1 MRHVAY
7 HVFLPPHLPQQAP
20 HKDHERRID
29 HQLVESTLEAVQNY
43 RKTVPENSGSWA
55 CMTTMLQRLSQTMV
69 LPLGNRM
76 LSQDMANMQYGDVL
90 ALHIREQNA
99 AVIIRKSMD
108 ATTFEVFEAQAPNQS
123 VMSTPGKLVRHFPGP
138 AIEVPNSI
146 VGDPDFIAEIA
157 NFLAQMNVDVLE
169 DATAKTRKAGSQV
182 AEVRDAADPRYITQ
196 LFTGILRGYGHE
208 TEPRRVVKRIA
219 DEVLWDTAYLPWRRS
234 PIWLIIR
241 VALQTS
247 VDSLEYKH
255 FMIFV
260 HAHLL
265 GLLIQQSGFDNDL
278 LAAMRIKMSRRMLK
292 VKDSLPEPIIQ
303 FAKDAVDRA
312 QSVMQ
317 ARWQAVQ
324 DGVARF
330 SPLKLETERAVVQS
344 LPNSR
349 AYLTHVLKGRSS
361 KDKPPAFNPTHEARL
376 TGQGDFSI
384 FSDGALTRAF
394 NEQKHFALFD
404 FESAVHRNLSS
415 WVDRNLHLKSP
426 APCRTISSCIDQ
438 YASTALSYYTQD
450 IADRSI
456 AMLTIM
462 ELWVAL
468 DRLVTSRHGLLL
480 QYSPEIPE
488 DLIEPLLLR
497 SSVHLERAQA
507 VQTYIR
513 GRHRDSS
520 YGSVFTATPGYN
532 SLSIRFFAQSSSLQN
547 LKRDI
552 ENDAQREKQ
561 DKIKELDRLNDQH
574 ADLETRISRAS
585 CTYHEDHWGYQ
596 RHDRWCRRCS
606 MVAEA
611 GNMSISV
618 HEWPL
623 PSETLDAQNVV
634 FELQCPEEIDLWR
647 SATYKALCDL
657 GGSTREGEANPHCK
671 LDGYDGLSSRVK
683 HPRHRITIA
692 STTKSFIHSHYRT
705 TKIPSVESM
714 VCVNNGLR
722 FQLFDSHAAR
732 WASAPF
738 SNTSFAK
745 YGTFNL
751 PTKSLYRYLQYS
763 LESTEHTSNQV
774 LADQSDCPKELSLHE
789 HYAFGTLRSGPRL
802 QWMNIVRGLEEN
814 ILTFSREEV
823 DILHTQAAWQ
833 IGVLD
838 RDGQTR
844 DWHVELENP
853 DFGILLVAQASRVLD
868 RVRSNWLEG
877 ATVHTIVT
885 LVARLL
891 SSTTD
896 PSVQNHAYRFLRDAR
911 AVAFAWLDELSLKLR
926 DAELESQIL
935 DYQERVCEMALICR
949 SAYDVDDR
957 HLRNLLYHSDD
968 YLALICCSITI
979 HDNQPPRLDRAPQHL
994 QTLICRDRRL
1004 SYKTFPILVEKIRN
1018 ATGLL
1023 DSPAYR
1029 CWNGYQPSSAGWVVL
1044 PEPNSRWVTTST
1056 AGDSNSSSQ
1065 EVHLN
1070 LLEGKLLVDGQPLG
1084 RLPREYVIHP
1094 TYARLF
1100 GQRVL
1105 DVVPASAS
1113 GMVFATRA
1121 HINKYQISF
1130 CLDKNGELII
1140 QAHQGRVRLELVPYL
1155 KLLDDFPLFFSSDYH
1170 HWINLDTGVVE
1181 FRSLAQPWVTDHA
1194 NWRLQFSTKSVSIME
1209 KCSDDGSRLLVDV
1222 HSPTFQDISCQI
1234 APLESTRH
1242 VHVTRSGSNPSDI
1255 SAELPRM
1262 KIAFFVNEDKRLES
1276 RNFPGQVIQENQSSG
1291 TMFGL
1296 KDQLVLCAKDPVA
1309 ASLPRSRAVLIPYGE
1324 VGFASRGD
1332 HMEVTVHRGSGRYA
1346 TFCHYK
1352 IDSDMGY
1359 LANSNNDLTSRLFKI
1374 YLHALTSHCLPD
1386 PLTGRTGT
1394 EEALYELSESA
1405 TSSFDQINEEQA
1417 QLLKQI
1423 GELTPKRVY
1432 YPAHLQVMQTTDWNS
1447 LPALSQHYAF
1457 CTAANSVIR
1466 RADSL
1471 QLFKKLD
1478 FKLKPYTIEFEEA
1491 LLRRAAYRTR
1501 TYYPIGTVDYVPNVL
1516 EDQRNGDENTW
1527 YSSKDHPSEGWTE
1540 DGQRAS
1546 WACELVRKR
1555 WGMPTHATY
1564 DLLALFERWGIV
1576 HGPASDLR
1584 LTYGRGWL
1592 QLTLSSLWLSMYNLC
1607 RRAAGSNN
1615 QYALGICLAAG
1626 VYSGSLPSELVP
1638 VLVAFA
1644 ANPSFQSLN
1653 PPAHSVYDLSDKY
1666 LPTEQRISQLI
1677 GSAIRDIESTPSS
1690 NIPRNTNES
1699 AYNWEQRRKRHY
1711 DSNTSSLRSELTRLW
1726 FNCWPHSP
1734 TTPSSDYSSWFN
1746 INTCL
1751 LQVQSYFDS
1760 CSRNVDLK
1768 EHLHRVGGNLS
1779 SGSTTPGLKYTSMLS
1794 ALPLPKTSKPVSA
1807 RLLPWL
1813 AVGGLINHRAVP
1825 SLIEVPLK
1833 PPVASSMIRGGAY
1846 DTSQLETLLAEFH
1859 TSSTRPLCRRY
1870 GSDLETS
1877 RLDLSRSNTQAP
1889 PLQLPSLSRL
1899 ERNRSLYHGDLLE
1912 NLELI
1917 RGWLG
1922 PTTPLEDIL
1931 FMSGIW
1937 PRITPR
1943 TILSNLGLRAR
1954 KNIPQ
1959 VPLGEFKK
1967 FARSYIEYQ
1976 RSQRLIALAQ
1986 DAKHDEFFKEMNL
1999 ANADS
2004 SEEANHPD
2012 WMLVQIDGNFSS
2024 RVVQTQVAREMVS
2037 PSSAASTVLQL
2048 NMGEGK
2054 SSVIVPIIA
2063 AALADTSQ
2071 LVRVVVLK
2079 PLWRQMFHLLVGR
2092 LAGLV
2097 NRRVY
2102 YLPFGRHIQVGESQA
2117 ELIHTMYEECMRE
2130 GGILLVQPEH
2140 ILSFKLMGI
2149 DQLISSSTSDMIAA
2163 SKSLRKTQEWLL
2175 KNSRDILDESDEIL
2189 HVRYQLVYTVGG
2201 QGPLEGHPDRWTTTQ
2216 QVLSRVAHHI
2226 NHLKQSY
2233 PEKLKYENRKA
2244 GQFPLIRIMPESN
2257 EIIATLVQLVAQD
2270 SIAGEI
2276 PSLNFNLLPRATRE
2290 VALRFIINRD
2300 ISEKEA
2306 SELQNLDSS
2315 MRGGLLLL
2323 RGLLACGIIAFALKD
2338 KHYRVDYG
2346 LHLSRSLL
2354 AVPYHA
2360 KDIPSLRAEFGHPD
2374 VAVVLT
2380 CLSYYNSGLTDSQL
2394 DTCFELLYKLD
2405 NPALEYEQW
2414 VSRNEATPPNLRQLS
2429 GVNLKDREQFSKEL
2443 VPVFARNSV
2452 VVDFFLSSVVFPKEA
2467 KQFPH
2472 KLSTSGW
2479 DLAEIKEHVT
2489 TGFSGTNDNRY
2500 LLPTSIAQSDP
2511 VKQSSTNAL
2520 VLTYLLRPENNH
2532 YLCIRGTGGE
2542 TCSAKEFMKILVK
2555 QDPEIRVLL
2564 DVGAQMLELK
2574 NDELVKYWLSLR
2586 PDIAAAVYFS
2596 DDHELVILP
2605 QNGSPTPFDS
2615 SPFSQQ
2621 MDRCIVYLDDGHTR
2635 GTDLKL
2641 PQGTRAAVTLGPKV
2655 TKDRLLQGCMR
2666 MRKLGSGQSVM
2677 FCAPPEID
2685 DQIRKA
2691 AKLTSQNRI
2700 DALDVIRWAMLETCK
2715 DLEHHISHWAQQG
2728 VEYNRRLEAQ
2738 KSYASGSNIET
2749 LKQGWMT
2756 PESRSLE
2763 EMYGVSS
2770 SATGTSE
2777 SFTRTALGFPS
2788 LKKRL
2793 DSLGVRK
2800 LEDPSMDEEQEREVS
2815 HEVERERQI
2824 ERPPK
2829 SQPASHAVHPDIKRF
2844 VATGSLSL
2852 SASAGVVSL
2861 FHALEKSGAS
2871 QPGTW
2876 SSNLL
2881 ATLDFCKA
2889 LAVTSLTE
2897 LSEYMRPL
2905 NWVLSGPGGVLL
2917 AMSPYEV
2924 DQLLPDIRKSAYVR
2938 LHVFAPRVIQS
2949 MLSFSDLQFYSPA
2962 SSSSFKPSPP
2972 DLLLQLQLGLF
2983 AGQLYFEDYIS
2994 YRALTGFLGI
3004 FIGSDH
3010 TRESED
3016 IQVQSDGFVGKAD
3029 RQKLSVHVR
3038 DYFECEF
3045 TNSPISALKD
3055 LIGHRRKGMEYLR
3068 THLGQML
3075 HARQLTPNDFQSF
3088 SQS

>member
-1 MRHVAY
+1 MA
-7 HVFLPPHLPQQAP
+7 
-20 HKDHERRID
+20 
-29 HQLVESTLEAVQNY
+29 
-43 RKTVPENSGSWA
+43 
-55 CMTTMLQRLSQTMV
+55 TMLQRLAQTMV
-69 LPLGNRM
+69 IPLGKRM
-76 LSQDMANMQYGDVL
+76 LSQDMANMQSGDVL

-99 AVIIRKSMD
+99 AVIIRKSLNT
-108 ATTFEVFEAQAPNQS
+108 TTFEVFEAQAPNQS

-138 AIEVPNSI
+138 AIEIPKSI
-146 VGDPDFIAEIA
+146 AGDPDFIAEIA

-182 AEVRDAADPRYITQ
+182 AEVRDAADPCYISQ
-196 LFTGILRGYGHE
+196 LFTAILRGYGHE
-208 TEPRRVVKRIA
+208 IEPRRVVKRIA
-219 DEVLWDTAYLPWRRS
+219 DEVLWDKTYLPWRRS

-255 FMIFV
+255 FMVYV

-265 GLLIQQSGFDNDL
+265 GISSQESGFDNDL

-292 VKDSLPEPIIQ
+292 LKDSLPEPIIQ
-303 FAKDAVDRA
+303 FAKDAVDQA

-324 DGVARF
+324 DSVPRF
-330 SPLKLETERAVVQS
+330 GPLKLDAERAVVQS
-344 LPNSR
+344 LLNSR
-349 AYLTHVLKGRSS
+349 AYLTQVLKGRSS
-361 KDKPPAFNPTHEARL
+361 KDKPAAFNPADGARL
-376 TGQGDFSI
+376 IGQGDFSV

-394 NEQKHFALFD
+394 NEHKHLTLFD
-404 FESAVHRNLSS
+404 FESAVHYTLSP
-415 WVDRNLHLKSP
+415 WVDQNLDVKS
-426 APCRTISSCIDQ
+426 ASPCRTISSCISQ
-438 YASTALSYYTQD
+438 YANTALSCYTQD

-468 DRLVTSRHGLLL
+468 DRLATSRHDLLL

-488 DLIEPLLLR
+488 DIIEPLLLR

-513 GRHRDSS
+513 GRHRNSS
-520 YGSVFTATPGYN
+520 YGTVFTATPGCN
-532 SLSIRFFAQSSSLQN
+532 SFSIRFFAQSSSLRI

-552 ENDAQREKQ
+552 ENDAQREKKA
-561 DKIKELDRLNDQH
+561 KIEELERLNKQH
-574 ADLETRISRAS
+574 ADLIKKISRAS
-585 CTYHEDHWGYQ
+585 CSYHEDRWGFRQ
-596 RHDRWCRRCS
+596 HSSGCHRCS
-606 MVAEA
+606 MENQAR
-611 GNMSISV
+611 NMNISV

-623 PSETLDAQNVV
+623 PSGTLDAQNVV

-647 SATYKALCDL
+647 SATYKLLCDL
-657 GGSTREGEANPHCK
+657 GSSTREGKASPHCK
-671 LDGYDGLSSRVK
+671 LDGYDGLRSRVK

-692 STTKSFIHSHYRT
+692 STTKSFTRSHYKT
-705 TKIPSVESM
+705 TKIPSVEKM
-714 VCVNNGLR
+714 VCVNNGLS
-722 FQLFDSHAAR
+722 FKLFDSIGST

-738 SNTSFAK
+738 AKTSFVK

-751 PTKSLYRYLQYS
+751 KSKSSYRYLQYS
-763 LESTEHTSNQV
+763 LEGTEHTSNQV

-833 IGVLD
+833 IGVLN
-838 RDGQTR
+838 RDGHTR
-844 DWHVELENP
+844 DWHVELKNP
-853 DFGILLVAQASRVLD
+853 EFGILLVNQASRVLD

-877 ATVHTIVT
+877 TTVHTIVM

-891 SSTTD
+891 SSATD
-896 PSVQNHAYRFLRDAR
+896 PSVHNYAYRFLRDAR
-911 AVAFAWLDELSLKLR
+911 AVAFGWLDELSVKLQ
-926 DAELESQIL
+926 DAEIESQIL
-935 DYQERVCEMALICR
+935 DYQERVCEMALVCR
-949 SAYDVDDR
+949 STYDVDDH
-957 HLRNLLYHSDD
+957 HLRNLLSHSDD
-968 YLALICCSITI
+968 YLAFICCSITI

-1004 SYKTFPILVEKIRN
+1004 SLKTFPILVEKIRN
-1018 ATGLL
+1018 ETALL
-1023 DSPAYR
+1023 DNSVYR
-1029 CWNGYQPSSAGWVVL
+1029 CWNSYRPNSGGWVVL

-1084 RLPREYVIHP
+1084 RLPREYVVHP

-1100 GQRVL
+1100 GQKLL

-1113 GMVFATRA
+1113 GMVFATRTR
-1121 HINKYQISF
+1121 INKHQISF
-1130 CLDKNGELII
+1130 CLDKDGELII
-1140 QAHQGRVRLELVPYL
+1140 QAHQDRMRLELVPHS
-1155 KLLDDFPLFFSSDYH
+1155 KLLDDFPLFISSDYH

-1181 FRSLAQPWVTDHA
+1181 FRPLAQPWVADGA
-1194 NWRLQFSTKSVSIME
+1194 NWRLRFSTQSVME
-1209 KCSDDGSRLLVDV
+1209 KYSDDGSRLLFDV
-1222 HSPTFQDISCQI
+1222 HSRAFQDISRQI
-1234 APLESTRH
+1234 SPLESTRH
-1242 VHVTRSGSNPSDI
+1242 LHITRSVSNPSDI

-1262 KIAFFVNEDKRLES
+1262 KIAFFVNEDMRLES
-1276 RNFPGQVIQENQSSG
+1276 RNFPGQVIQEKQSSR

-1296 KDQLVLCAKDPVA
+1296 KDQLVLCAKESVA
-1309 ASLPRSRAVLIPYGE
+1309 ASLPRSQNVLIPYGE
-1324 VGFASRGD
+1324 IGFASRGGHVVIIID
-1332 HMEVTVHRGSGRYA
+1332 RGSDRYA
-1346 TFCHYK
+1346 RFCHYK

-1405 TSSFDQINEEQA
+1405 TTSFHQIDEEQA
-1417 QLLKQI
+1417 QLLKRI

-1447 LPALSQHYAF
+1447 LPSLSQHYAF
-1457 CTAANSVIR
+1457 CTAANYILR

-1471 QLFKKLD
+1471 QLFNKLN
-1478 FKLKPYTIEFEEA
+1478 FELKPYTIEFEET

-1501 TYYPIGTVDYVPNVL
+1501 IYYPTGTVEYVPNAL
-1516 EDQRNGDENTW
+1516 EGQRDGDENTC
-1527 YSSKDHPSEGWTE
+1527 YSSKDHMSQGWTE
-1540 DGQRAS
+1540 DGQHAS
-1546 WACELVRKR
+1546 WASELVRKR
-1555 WGMPTHATY
+1555 WGMPTYTTC
-1564 DLLALFERWGIV
+1564 DLLALFESWGTV
-1576 HGPASDLR
+1576 QGPASDLR

-1592 QLTLSSLWLSMYNLC
+1592 QLTLPSLWLSMYNLC
-1607 RRAAGSNN
+1607 RRAAGSSN

-1626 VYSGSLPSELVP
+1626 VYSGTLPSELVP
-1638 VLVAFA
+1638 VLVSFA
-1644 ANPSFQSLN
+1644 SNPSFQSLN

-1666 LPTEQRISQLI
+1666 RPTEQRISQLI
-1677 GSAIRDIESTPSS
+1677 SSAIRSMGSTPSS
-1690 NIPRNTNES
+1690 NISRNANES
-1699 AYNWEQRRKRHY
+1699 AYDWEQRRNRHY
-1711 DSNTSSLRSELTRLW
+1711 NSNTSSLQSELTRLW
-1726 FNCWPHSP
+1726 FKSWPHSP
-1734 TTPSSDYSSWFN
+1734 TTPSSNYSSWFN

-1751 LQVQSYFDS
+1751 PQVQSYFNS
-1760 CSRNVDLK
+1760 CSKNVDLK
-1768 EHLHRVGGNLS
+1768 EHLHRVGNNLS
-1779 SGSTTPGLKYTSMLS
+1779 CGSSTPGLKYTSMVS
-1794 ALPLPKTSKPVSA
+1794 ALPLPKTSTPVSA
-1807 RLLPWL
+1807 CLFPWL
-1813 AVGGLINHRAVP
+1813 AVGGLIEHRALP

-1833 PPVASSMIRGGAY
+1833 PPMVSTLMRGDAP
-1846 DTSQLETLLAEFH
+1846 DTSRLETLLAEFH

-1870 GSDLETS
+1870 GADLETS
-1877 RLDLSRSNTQAP
+1877 RLDLSSSDTKAL
-1889 PLQLPSLSRL
+1889 PLKLPSLSRL

-1917 RGWLG
+1917 QGWLG
-1922 PTTPLEDIL
+1922 PTTPLEDTL

-1954 KNIPQ
+1954 KNIPLEA
-1959 VPLGEFKK
+1959 LGEFKK

-2024 RVVQTQVAREMVS
+2024 RVVQTQVAREMIS
-2037 PSSAASTVLQL
+2037 PSSAANTVLQL

-2117 ELIHTMYEECMRE
+2117 KLIHSMYEECMRE

-2163 SKSLRKTQEWLL
+2163 SKSLRKTQEWLS

-2189 HVRYQLVYTVGG
+2189 HVRYQLVYTVGE
-2201 QGPLEGHPDRWTTTQ
+2201 QESLEGHPDRWTITQ
-2216 QVLSRVAHHI
+2216 QILSRVAHHI
-2226 NHLKQSY
+2226 GHMKQSY
-2233 PEKLKYENRKA
+2233 PEKLKYEDRDA
-2244 GQFPLIRIMPESN
+2244 GQFPFIRIMPESS
-2257 EIIATLVQLVAQD
+2257 EVIAALVQLVAQD
-2270 SIAGEI
+2270 SIAGNI
-2276 PSLNFNLLPRATRE
+2276 PSLNFDLLPRATRD
-2290 VALRFIINRD
+2290 VALRFIIDRD

-2306 SELQNLDSS
+2306 RKLQDLDPSI
-2315 MRGGLLLL
+2315 RGGLLLL
-2323 RGLLACGIIAFALKD
+2323 RGLLACGIIAFALQE

-2360 KDIPSLRAEFGHPD
+2360 KDIPSPRAEFGHPD

-2380 CLSYYNSGLTDSQL
+2380 CLSYYNSGLTHSQL

-2405 NPALEYEQW
+2405 NPALEYRQW
-2414 VSRNEATPPNLRQLS
+2414 VSRNCATPPNLRQLS
-2429 GVNLKDREQFSKEL
+2429 GVNLKDREQFSNEL
-2443 VPVFARNSV
+2443 LPIFRWNSA

-2532 YLCIRGTGGE
+2532 YICIRGAGGE
-2542 TCSAKEFMKILVK
+2542 TCSAKEFMEMLVK

-2574 NDELVKYWLSLR
+2574 NDELVKYWLNLR
-2586 PDIAAAVYFS
+2586 PDIAAAVYFN
-2596 DDHELVILP
+2596 DDDQLVILP
-2605 QNGSPTPFDS
+2605 QNGSPTPFHS

-2621 MDRCIVYLDDGHTR
+2621 MDKCVVYLDDGHTR

-2641 PQGTRAAVTLGPKV
+2641 PKGTRAAVTLGPKV

-2666 MRKLGSGQSVM
+2666 MRKLGSGQSVI

-2685 DQIRKA
+2685 HQIRKA
-2691 AKLTSQNRI
+2691 AKITSGDRI

-2738 KSYASGSNIET
+2738 NSYAGGSSIET
-2749 LKQGWMT
+2749 LKEGWMT
-2756 PESRSLE
+2756 AESRSLK
-2763 EMYGVSS
+2763 EMYDVSS

-2788 LKKRL
+2788 LKERL
-2793 DSLGVRK
+2793 DCLGVRS

-2829 SQPASHAVHPDIKRF
+2829 SQPASHTVHPDIKRF
-2844 VATGSLSL
+2844 VSTGHLSS
-2852 SASAGVVSL
+2852 SASTGVVSL
-2861 FHALEKSGAS
+2861 FCALEKSGAS
-2871 QPGTW
+2871 EPGTW

-2881 ATLDFCKA
+2881 ATLDFCNA
-2889 LAVTSLTE
+2889 LRVTSLKE

-2917 AMSPYEV
+2917 ALSPYEA

-2938 LHVFAPRVIQS
+2938 LHVFAPRVVQS

-2962 SSSSFKPSPP
+2962 SNSSLKLSPP

-2994 YRALTGFLGI
+2994 YRALSGFLGI
-3004 FIGSDH
+3004 FIGNDH

-3016 IQVQSDGFVGKAD
+3016 IQVQSDGFVSKAD
-3029 RQKLSVHVR
+3029 RQKPSVHVR
-3038 DYFECEF
+3038 DYLECEF
-3045 TNSPISALKD
+3045 TNSPIGALKD

-3068 THLGQML
+3068 THIGQML
-3075 HARQLTPNDFQSF
+3075 HARQLTPNDF
-3088 SQS
+3088 